1 MQLIVS
7 TLLLLGA
14 IWVAAEVSYPSS
26 FKLVFNSTE
35 SDVYGPWAPYVCS
48 VLGLVSGMII
58 AAFT

>member
-7 TLLLLGA
+7 TIVLL
-14 IWVAAEVSYPSS
+14 IVIYIVAYFTFPAS
-26 FKLVFNSTE
+26 FELRLAGKKLS
-35 SDVYGPWAPYVCS
+35 GLKPIIPYICS